1 MARPGRADSENFGD
15 LLHVALELQLRAC
28 ALTRVGDPAGA
39 ARAERR
45 ALLLLLHA
53 TRAVDEGDP
62 VLGTVRALAG
72 AGIARLRR
80 LPG

>member
-28 ALTRVGDPAGA
+28 ALARVGDPAGA

-45 ALLLLLHA
+45 ALLLLHA